1 MSSRSKKTNPKPRDE
16 NNQYSPAT
24 VSKKANEPYYVK
36 SNSRRKPQN
45 QEEFDVIKKVD
56 NIYYD
61 P

>member
-1 MSSRSKKTNPKPRDE
+1 MSRGSKMKNPKPRDE
-16 NNQYSPAT
+16 NNQYGPAT
-24 VSKKANEPYYVK
+24 VSKKTSEPYYVK